1 MQKHA
6 VPLSLQAF
14 RPLLAP
20 VLALLLALVLAACA
34 AARQPAESAA
44 ASLSN
49 PSAPFR
55 LTIAHVND
63 MHSALEPAEEN
74 LTLDVN
80 GQRQIVRARLGGMP
94 RLKTGLDALRAAG
107 GNLLVLHAGDAVQGT
122 LYFNVFAGQ
131 AEFDFLNRLG
141 LDAMCLGNHEFDRGP
156 EHLGRML
163 ALARFPVLASN
174 VDAAAEP
181 ALAGRIGG
189 YVIREYA
196 TPGGPQRVGVIGS
209 STTATPL
216 MTMGVGRVRFLDP
229 APAIRAAVAELAA
242 QGVNT
247 IVLLSHNGYDV
258 DQQLAKTVPG
268 LDVIVGGHTHSLL
281 GDRAALAGLGLKPA
295 GPYPTELKG
304 PEGDAVLV
312 VQAWKWGEVLGA
324 LSVDFDARGRIVGH
338 GAAPKLLVSEPF
350 RMGPFAVDPASQDGR
365 AIRAAVEASG
375 VASVAQGDPE
385 FLALLAPY
393 AAKIAAFQNA
403 PLGGPG
409 GGATLRV
416 DLLRGTTTDPGP
428 LVADAYLAKVPGAQI
443 ALVGAGGIRRDML
456 AGPLTLGQVMGV
468 LPFGNT
474 LVAMD
479 VTGAQL
485 KNALE
490 DAVEFRIATRPPEN
504 GDLRRI
510 AIIHTAG
517 LTYVIHPE
525 RPKGSRVGGLTLRL
539 QDGATAP
546 LDPAATYRLVTN
558 SFLAAGGDGLAPLK
572 DIVLNRVDTGFLEHD
587 ALAEHLAA
595 LGAAQGGKGGIAPP
609 AGPRVVIELPRSS
622 KGPGE
627 RSALEV
633 WKRWELAA
641 A

>member
-1 MQKHA
+1 MRKHA
-6 VPLSLQAF
+6 APLPWNAF
-14 RPLLAP
+14 RPMLAP
-20 VLALLLALVLAACA
+20 VLALVLALLLAACA
-34 AARQPAESAA
+34 APRQP
-44 ASLSN
+44 LN
-49 PSAPFR
+49 PSSPFR

-63 MHSALEPAEEN
+63 THSALEPAEEN
-74 LTLDVN
+74 LTLDVD

-94 RLKTGLDALRAAG
+94 RLKTGLDALRATG

-174 VDAAAEP
+174 VDASAEP
-181 ALAGRIGG
+181 ALSGRIGS

-196 TPGGPQRVGVIGS
+196 TPGGVERVGVIGS

-216 MTMGVGRVRFLDP
+216 MTMSVGRVRFLDP

-242 QGVNT
+242 QGVNK

-258 DQQLAKTVPG
+258 DQHLAKNVPG

-295 GPYPTELKG
+295 GPYPTEVKG
-304 PEGDAVLV
+304 PDGRAVLV

-324 LSVDFDARGRIVGH
+324 LSVEFDARGRIAGH
-338 GAAPKLLVSEPF
+338 SAAPKLLVSEPF
-350 RMGPFAVDPASQDGR
+350 RMGPFTVDPASQDGR

-375 VASVAQGDPE
+375 AASVAQGDPE

-393 AAKIAAFQNA
+393 AEKIAAFQSA
-403 PLGGPG
+403 PIGGTGGGPG
-409 GGATLRV
+409 GETGRGATLRV
-416 DLLRGTTTDPGP
+416 DLLRGTKTDPGP
-428 LVADAYLAKVPGAQI
+428 LVADSYLAKVPGAQI
-443 ALVGAGGIRRDML
+443 AFVGAGGIRRDLL
-456 AGPLTLGQVMGV
+456 AGPVTLGQVMGV

-479 VTGAQL
+479 ATGTQI
-485 KNALE
+485 KDVLE

-510 AIIHTAG
+510 AVIHTAG

-525 RPKGSRVGGLTLRL
+525 RPKGSRIDGLTLRL
-539 QDGATAP
+539 PNGTTAP

-558 SFLAAGGDGLAPLK
+558 SFLAGGGDGLASLK
-572 DIVLNRVDTGFLEHD
+572 NLSQNRVDTGFLEHD

-595 LGAAQGGKGGIAPP
+595 LGAKGEIAPP
-609 AGPRVVIELPRSS
+609 AGPRVVIELPQSRKGLGQRSS
-622 KGPGE
+622 
-627 RSALEV
+627 LEA
-633 WKRWELAA
+633 WKRWEWAA
-641 A
+641 AA